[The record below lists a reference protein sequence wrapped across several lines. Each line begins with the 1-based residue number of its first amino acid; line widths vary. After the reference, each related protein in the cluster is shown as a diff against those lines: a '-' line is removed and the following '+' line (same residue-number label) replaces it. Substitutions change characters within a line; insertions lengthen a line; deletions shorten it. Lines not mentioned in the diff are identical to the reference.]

1 MTTTTQDSTAT
12 QAPVKKKS
20 SRIIAVDILRGITIA
35 GMILVNNPGGP
46 EEEGFAPLQ
55 HAEWLG
61 LTPTDLIFPTFMF
74 IMGITT
80 YLSLRK
86 FNFTWSMTCARKIA
100 KRAFLLWGI
109 GLSLVWLFAFTRGML
124 SADNADLD
132 IIQRMG
138 VAANSFGHMR
148 LLGVLPRLGICYGLA
163 AVIAL
168 SVNHKFI
175 PWLIAGIFV
184 AYYALLEFGNGYAHD
199 ATNILDIVDKIILG
213 ENHVYKWDTPDPE
226 GLLSTLPALAH
237 VLIGF
242 CVGKVITGLDNLN
255 EKIERMF
262 IIGTLLIIAGVL
274 LAYLCPIS
282 KKLWTP
288 TFAMVTCGIGCTLL
302 ALLTCAIDKH
312 HHVSGFTKFFDVFG
326 VNPLALYVLSGL
338 LLIPTSILPIC
349 DGRTLHQVFYNDVLH
364 ACLPVTWA
372 SLVYAVLYVLLNWS
386 VGYYLWKK
394 KIYIKL

>member
-1 MTTTTQDSTAT
+1 MTTITPDSTAV
-12 QAPVKKKS
+12 QAPAKKKS
-20 SRIIAVDILRGITIA
+20 SRIMAVDILRGITIA
-35 GMILVNNPGGP
+35 AMILVNNPGGP
-46 EEEGFAPLQ
+46 EEEGFAPLL
-55 HAEWLG
+55 HAEWIG

-86 FNFTWSMTCARKIA
+86 FNFTWSLTCARKIA

-109 GLSLVWLFAFTRGML
+109 GLALVWLFAFTRGMI
-124 SADNADLD
+124 SADNADLGFV
-132 IIQRMG
+132 QRMG
-138 VAANSFGHMR
+138 VAANSFAHMR

-184 AYYALLEFGNGYAHD
+184 AYYILLELGNGYVHD
-199 ATNILDIVDKIILG
+199 TTNILDIIDKIILG
-213 ENHVYKWDTPDPE
+213 EGHVYKWDSPDPE
-226 GLLSTLPALAH
+226 GFLSTFPALAH

-242 CVGKVITGLDNLN
+242 CVGKVIMSLDNLN
-255 EKIERMF
+255 DKIERMF
-262 IIGTLLIIAGVL
+262 IIGALLIICGVL

-302 ALLTCAIDKH
+302 ALLTWAIDKH
-312 HHVSGFTKFFDVFG
+312 HHVNGVTKFFDVFG
-326 VNPLALYVLSGL
+326 VNPLALYVLSDL
-338 LLIPTSILPIC
+338 LLIPISMLPLF
-349 DGRTLHQVFYNDVLH
+349 GGHTLHQILYSNVLT
-364 ACLPVTWA
+364 AFLPVPWA
-372 SLVYAVLYVLLNWS
+372 SVTYAILYVLLNWI

>member
-1 MTTTTQDSTAT
+1 
-12 QAPVKKKS
+12 
-20 SRIIAVDILRGITIA
+20 
-35 GMILVNNPGGP
+35 MILVNNPGGL
-46 EEEGFAPLQ
+46 EEEGFAPLL
-55 HAEWLG
+55 HAEWIG

-109 GLSLVWLFAFTRGML
+109 GLALVWLFAFVRGMI
-124 SADNADLD
+124 SADNADLAF
-132 IIQRMG
+132 IERLG
-138 VAANSFGHMR
+138 VAANSFEHMR

-163 AVIAL
+163 AVVAL

-175 PWLIAGIFV
+175 PWLIAGIFI
-184 AYYALLEFGNGYAHD
+184 AYYILLEWGNGYAHD
-199 ATNILDIVDKIILG
+199 TTNILDVVDKIILG
-213 ENHVYKWDTPDPE
+213 EGHVYKWDSPDPE
-226 GLLSTLPALAH
+226 GFLSTFPALAH

-242 CVGKVITGLDNLN
+242 CVGKVIMSLDNLN
-255 EKIERMF
+255 DKIERMF
-262 IIGTLLIIAGVL
+262 IIGALLIIAGAL

-302 ALLTCAIDKH
+302 ALLTWAIDKH
-312 HHVSGFTKFFDVFG
+312 HYTGAATKFFDVFG
-326 VNPLALYVLSGL
+326 VNPLALYVLSDL
-338 LLIPTSILPIC
+338 LLIPVSMLPLF
-349 DGRTLHQVFYNDVLH
+349 GGHTLHQLFYNNVLT
-364 ACLPVTWA
+364 AFLPVPWA
-372 SLVYAVLYVLLNWS
+372 SVTYAVLYVLLNWI